1 MNEVKFVC
9 LNCNK
14 EIGRGDKKSVM
25 PQKCKFCGGG
35 RITTQELIID
45 DRKSFDYEVIILN
58 KLTGK
63 RIASGFTIGPKEYV
77 GATSEQL
84 KVIFATRL
92 SEALGKSLTTKTTY
106 ELVSDVIGGI

>member
-1 MNEVKFVC
+1 MNENKYVC

-14 EIGRGDKKSVM
+14 EIGRGDKNSVM
-25 PQKCKFCGGG
+25 PQKCQFCGGG
-35 RITTQELIID
+35 RITTQELILD
-45 DRKSFDYEVIILN
+45 DRKSFDYEVVILN

-63 RIASGFTIGPKEYV
+63 RIAGGFTISPKEYV
-77 GATSEQL
+77 GATGQQL

-106 ELVSDVIGGI
+106 ELVTDNIGGI